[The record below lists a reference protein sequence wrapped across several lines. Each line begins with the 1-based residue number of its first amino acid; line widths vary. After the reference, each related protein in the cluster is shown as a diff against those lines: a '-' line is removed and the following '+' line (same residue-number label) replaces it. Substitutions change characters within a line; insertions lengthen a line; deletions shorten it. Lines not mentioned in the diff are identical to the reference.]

1 MTTEI
6 FIEDKFDCS
15 ADKLYGLLS
24 DDTFD
29 DALMNALQIKKEC
42 LEKKEDASGPVY
54 KLRLTNPEEI
64 PAIAK
69 KFTGE
74 KLSYIETRAWNKTK
88 CANTWIIAP
97 EIKGATVE
105 AKGKT
110 EIVASNSG
118 CIRKTTGSITVKIPL
133 IGGKIEEMVKQSIIQ
148 TFKKNAD
155 FCRNY
160 LQENT

>member
-6 FIEDKFDCS
+6 VIEDKFDCTP
-15 ADKLYGLLS
+15 DKLYSLLS
-24 DDTFD
+24 DDQFD
-29 DALMNALQIKKEC
+29 DALMNALQMKKEC
-42 LEKKEDASGPVY
+42 LEKKADASGPVY
-54 KLRLTNPEEI
+54 KIRLTNPEEI

-74 KLSYIETRAWNKTK
+74 KLSYIETRTWNKAK
-88 CANTWIIAP
+88 CGNTWIIAP

-110 EIVASNSG
+110 EIVANGNG

-133 IGGKIEEMVKQSIIQ
+133 IGGKIEKIKKKSITD

-155 FCRNY
+155 FCRKY
-160 LQENT
+160 LADNA